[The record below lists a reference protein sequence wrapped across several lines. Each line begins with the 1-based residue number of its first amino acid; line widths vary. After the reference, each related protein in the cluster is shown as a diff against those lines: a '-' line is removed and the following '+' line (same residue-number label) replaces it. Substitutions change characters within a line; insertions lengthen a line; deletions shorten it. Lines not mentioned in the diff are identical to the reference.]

1 MMQWALLV
9 LAILFLIVAYI
20 IVQGTRAALAW
31 RQAAAAGDVNVI
43 RDIVEDALR
52 AWRSMKRPK
61 EVATEVWRG
70 IQSMQAVD
78 VGADFVRVSCQAESE
93 YKLLDRRWIEVRNPL
108 QEGMAITAR
117 AADMLLYELPHFR
130 PDRIQIDVYT
140 TYREA
145 DGATKRDCILSTATS
160 REVAK
165 GVDWEEWT
173 SEQIVEALG
182 GRYRLS
188 GSGRPL
194 PVRPAGKARVR
205 STAGNGRRAPASGG
219 P

>member
-1 MMQWALLV
+1 MMQWALLG

-20 IVQGTRAALAW
+20 IVQGTRAAMAW
-31 RQAAAAGDVNVI
+31 RQAAAAGDVKVI
-43 RDIVEDALR
+43 RDIVEDALG
-52 AWRSMKRPK
+52 AWRSMKRPQQ
-61 EVATEVWRG
+61 VPTEVWRG

-93 YKLLDRRWIEVRNPL
+93 YKLVDRRWIEVRNPL

-130 PDRIQIDVYT
+130 PGQVQIDVYT
-140 TYREA
+140 TYRET

-194 PVRPAGKARVR
+194 PVRPAGKVRVR
-205 STAGNGRRAPASGG
+205 STAGNGRRAALRP
-219 P
+219 